1 MDAIFQIA
9 KPSRYTELKRV
20 KSRHEL
26 ENGDEPCGPS
36 LLDLLMV
43 RDNFSPSRKSTNEKR
58 KWCHALRWVEC
69 TTYDAQFV
77 VDGSK
82 KLTLTWESFSI
93 SSNLC
98 DTLLAI
104 KVRASWVSESAVQG
118 NWVITGLS
126 MSLTID
132 IRGTGAIAREWNWPS
147 VERVVSMA
155 VWVAFMISLR
165 PVQNTEIDV

>member
-104 KVRASWVSESAVQG
+104 KVRVSWVSESAKRY
-118 NWVITGLS
+118 WAITGLRLWLNRRHTGNWS
-126 MSLTID
+126 HRPGVKLAISWTSCKHGGLSCFHDLFETCAE
-132 IRGTGAIAREWNWPS
+132 IRG
-147 VERVVSMA
+147 
-155 VWVAFMISLR
+155 
-165 PVQNTEIDV
+165 